1 MRQKNFSL
9 GSVKLRLMNKKLDNT
24 EKSSAALRALSILE
38 TVASSSTPITA
49 TEINQVLNLPKPTIH
64 RLCLMLENEGYLQL
78 RLDGRGYLP
87 GKRLSTLAIGVFN
100 NNDHWRSERHAIL
113 QHLSEDIG
121 ETCNISIPDG
131 SEMVY
136 FDRVET
142 HWPLRIQLDKNDRV
156 PMYCTA
162 SGKLFLNHLPSAKR
176 ARLISKLNF
185 EQFTPNTITEA
196 EALQQ
201 ELNRLATEDVGI
213 DDEEFMQG
221 MIAIAVPLKDS
232 EGHFYGA
239 LAVHA
244 PTARMNLTQAYECVP
259 RLREAAQELVEL
271 ILE

>member
-1 MRQKNFSL
+1 
-9 GSVKLRLMNKKLDNT
+9 MNKKFDNA

-38 TVASSSTPITA
+38 TVASSSAPMTA
-49 TEINQVLNLPKPTIH
+49 TEINHVLGLPKPTIH
-64 RLCLMLENEGYLQL
+64 RLCLMLETEGYLQP

-87 GKRLSTLAIGVFN
+87 GKRLSTLAIGVFS

-113 QHLSEDIG
+113 QHLSSDLG

-162 SGKLFLNHLPSAKR
+162 SGKLFLNHLPRTKR
-176 ARLISKLNF
+176 TRLISKLSF
-185 EQFTPNTITEA
+185 EQYTPNTITQPDR
-196 EALQQ
+196 LKD
-201 ELNRLATEDVGI
+201 ELNRLADEDIGI
-213 DDEEFMQG
+213 DNEEFIQG
-221 MIAIAVPLKDS
+221 MVAVAVPLQDK

-244 PTARMNLTQAYECVP
+244 PTARMNIEQACDCLP
-259 RLREAAQELVEL
+259 RLREAATEL
-271 ILE
+271 IELIME